1 LFKKRRSLRVNRKMA
16 GFLIAAL
23 MLFFTGKVIAH
34 MEQNLRPT
42 IISAALYYTDMLAT
56 EAINEAV
63 REEIA
68 ENLSYES
75 LVQIEKD
82 HEGKIVMARI
92 NTREVN
98 RIMSITTLK
107 VQETLRSMEREV
119 IKLPLGQALGSYIL
133 ANLGPKIPIV
143 MVPLGRVN
151 TSIDDVFEE
160 AGINQTRHK
169 LYFNIN
175 AQVQIL
181 IPFIA
186 SRTEVVTQVPLAE
199 CIYQGEV
206 PDTVINLQ
214 FPGSLPEKFAP

>member
-1 LFKKRRSLRVNRKMA
+1 MFKKRRALKVNRKMA

-23 MLFFTGKVIAH
+23 MLFLVGKFLSH

-63 REEIA
+63 REEVA
-68 ENLSYES
+68 ESMSYEN

-82 HEGKIVMARI
+82 RQGRIVMARV

-98 RIMSITTLK
+98 RIMSVTTLK
-107 VQETLRSMEREV
+107 VQETLRSMEGEV

-199 CIYQGEV
+199 FIYQGEV

-214 FPGSLPEKFAP
+214 FPGN

>member
-1 LFKKRRSLRVNRKMA
+1 MA

-23 MLFFTGKVIAH
+23 MLFLVGKFLSH

-63 REEIA
+63 REEVA
-68 ENLSYES
+68 ESMSYEN

-82 HEGKIVMARI
+82 RQGRIVMARV

-98 RIMSITTLK
+98 RIMSVTTLK
-107 VQETLRSMEREV
+107 VQETLRSMEGEV

-199 CIYQGEV
+199 FIYQGEV

-214 FPGSLPEKFAP
+214 FPGN